1 MFGLTRWAP
10 FGSAFRLHREIDD
23 LFGRFL
29 GEAGDQPRGVGESER
44 AWLPAIE
51 TYTREGTLGVRVAL
65 PGVDPK
71 DVEVSVTDNLLTI
84 KGERKLE
91 NETKDGNYFQR
102 ELAYG
107 AFQRTLTVPEGVD
120 VSRVQA
126 KYSNGMLEV
135 TMPAPLSVAPKR
147 VDIQVEAGQGQP
159 KAIKA
164 A

>member
-1 MFGLTRWAP
+1 MFGLTRWTP

-23 LFGRFL
+23 LFSRFL
-29 GEAGDQPRGVGESER
+29 GEAGDPPRGVGESER

-91 NETKDGNYFQR
+91 NETKDGSYFQR

-107 AFQRTLTVPEGVD
+107 AFQRTLILPDGVD
-120 VSRVQA
+120 VGKVQA
-126 KYSNGMLEV
+126 KYSNGMLEL

>member
-23 LFGRFL
+23 LFSRFL
-29 GEAGDQPRGVGESER
+29 GEAGDEPRGVGESER

-51 TYTREGTLGVRVAL
+51 TYSREGTMGVRVAL

-91 NETKDGNYFQR
+91 TETKDGNYFQR

-107 AFQRTLTVPEGVD
+107 AFQRTLILPDGVD
-120 VSRVQA
+120 VGNVQA